1 MSDRISEFRR
11 KNIHTQRLKGAH
23 TNKQKGILKFIK
35 SQVKKTDVLHNQIID
50 ELLENN
56 YYHHIYNKYIEN
68 DDIDLD
74 DIPEKDMD
82 LLVYFDSCHP
92 DELKD
97 KYAGFTI
104 RELPLSSSFS

>member
-1 MSDRISEFRR
+1 MSDRISDFRR
-11 KNIHTQRLKGAH
+11 KNIHTQRLKGTH

-56 YYHHIYNKYIEN
+56 YYRHIHTKYIVN
-68 DDIDLD
+68 DDIDLK
-74 DIPEKDMD
+74 DIPVKDAD
-82 LLVYFDSCHP
+82 ILVYFDCCHP

-104 RELPLSSSFS
+104 RELPF

>member
-1 MSDRISEFRR
+1 MTDRISEFRR
-11 KNIHTQRLKGAH
+11 KNMHTQRLKGAH

-35 SQVKKTDVLHNQIID
+35 SQVKKTDILHNQIID
-50 ELLENN
+50 ELLENK
-56 YYHHIYNKYIEN
+56 YYHHIYTKYIEN
-68 DDIDLD
+68 EDFNLD

-82 LLVYFDSCHP
+82 LLLYFDSCPP

-104 RELPLSSSFS
+104 RQLF